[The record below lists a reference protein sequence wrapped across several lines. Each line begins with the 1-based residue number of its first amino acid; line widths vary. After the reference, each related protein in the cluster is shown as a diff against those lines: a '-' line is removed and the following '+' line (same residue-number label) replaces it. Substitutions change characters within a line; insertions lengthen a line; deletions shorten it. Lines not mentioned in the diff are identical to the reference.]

1 MMDELSALAQSRYPG
16 SIVRIDWTKNTPRTT
31 NVVVRIFQG
40 NAWKDGAV
48 AATVTSAVECL
59 LGRLRAS

>member
-16 SIVRIDWTKNTPRTT
+16 SCVHLDWIKIGPH
-31 NVVVRIFQG
+31 VIVRIFQG
-40 NAWKDGAV
+40 DLYCEGTV